1 MTVVSVRTTP
11 TLPAPC
17 GILSDGVTRVLS
29 GDNPGALPTSVDN
42 VDPMSRDLHLALTL
56 CYELH
61 YQGFDGVDD
70 SFEWDPDLL
79 RFRRMLETV
88 FTNYLHD
95 NIDVGDDV
103 IGEMDALSIEP
114 STGTGP
120 SWFLQDGGTWDQMR
134 EYFTHRS
141 IYHLKEA
148 DPHAWAIPRLRG
160 QAKASFVAVE
170 FDEYGGGRGERVHQ
184 QLWADLMDA
193 AGLDSSYLGYID
205 RVPAE
210 SLASVNLMSLFG
222 LHRGSR
228 GATVGHLA
236 ATEITSPPGS
246 RRFVTALDRL
256 GAPKECVAFYS
267 EHVEADA
274 VHEQILRHDVVGDLI
289 RREPELEKDVVFGMR
304 AFDFIEGALS
314 DRIMQAWTAGE
325 SSLLPTEAN

>member
-1 MTVVSVRTTP
+1 
-11 TLPAPC
+11 
-17 GILSDGVTRVLS
+17 
-29 GDNPGALPTSVDN
+29 
-42 VDPMSRDLHLALTL
+42 MSRDLHLALAT

-70 SFEWDPDLL
+70 SYEWDPDIL

-88 FTNYLHD
+88 FSDYLRAH
-95 NIDVGDDV
+95 IEPGDDV
-103 IGEMDALSIEP
+103 VAEMDALSIEP

-120 SWFLQDGGTWDQMR
+120 SWFLQDGGTWDHMR

-193 AGLDSSYLGYID
+193 AGLDSSYLGYTD

-228 GATVGHLA
+228 GATVGHFA
-236 ATEITSPPGS
+236 ATEITSSPGS
-246 RRFVTALDRL
+246 RRFVTALRRL
-256 GAPKECVAFYS
+256 GAPQECVAFYS

-274 VHEQILRHDVVGDLI
+274 VHEQILRHDVVGDLV
-289 RREPELEKDVVFGMR
+289 RREPELERDVVFGMR
-304 AFDFIEGALS
+304 AFDFVEGALS
-314 DRIMQAWTAGE
+314 DRIMQAWNAGE
-325 SSLLPTEAN
+325 SSLLPS

>member
-11 TLPAPC
+11 ILPAPC
-17 GILSDGVTRVLS
+17 GPLSDSVTRALAGDGTAVL
-29 GDNPGALPTSVDN
+29 PASVGSAE
-42 VDPMSRDLHLALTL
+42 PMSRDLHLALTV

-79 RFRRMLETV
+79 RFRRMLERV
-88 FTNYLHD
+88 FSDYLHD
-95 NIDVGDDV
+95 KIAFGDDV
-103 IGEMDALSIEP
+103 IAEMDAMSIEP
-114 STGTGP
+114 PTGTGP
-120 SWFLQDGGTWDQMR
+120 SWFLQDGGTWDHMR

-141 IYHLKEA
+141 IYHSKEA

-184 QLWADLMDA
+184 QLWADLMEG

-205 RVPAE
+205 VVPAE

-228 GATVGHLA
+228 GATVGHFA
-236 ATEITSPPGS
+236 ATEITSSPGS
-246 RRFVTALDRL
+246 RRFVTALERL
-256 GAPKECVAFYS
+256 GAPQECVAFYC

-274 VHEQILRHDVVGDLI
+274 VHEQILRHDVVGDLV
-289 RREPELEKDVVFGMR
+289 RREPELERDVVFGMR
-304 AFDFIEGALS
+304 AFDFVEGALA
-314 DRIMQAWTAGE
+314 DHIMQAWTAGG
-325 SSLLPTEAN
+325 SSLLPAQQH